1 MWSYQ
6 YEENETPEI
15 KIMVHKCT
23 NKRMHASHYNNNDKC
38 TLRKLTVKFDLIG
51 HATHCSLSK
60 NNFNSSSLA
69 LKIVTITSCIIIV
82 TLHYIKYLW

>member
-1 MWSYQ
+1 MSSYQ
-6 YEENETPEI
+6 YEENEIPKI

-23 NKRMHASHYNNNDKC
+23 NKHMHASNYNNNDKR
-38 TLRKLTVKFDLIG
+38 TLGKLTVKFDLIG

-82 TLHYIKYLW
+82 KLHYIQYLW

>member
-1 MWSYQ
+1 MSSYQ
-6 YEENETPEI
+6 YEENEIPKI

-23 NKRMHASHYNNNDKC
+23 NKCMHASHYYNNDKR

-82 TLHYIKYLW
+82 KLHYIQYLW